1 MVFVGWGASGGVFR
15 VWGVE
20 AGIGKG
26 VWGRGDKL
34 VCGSVGAW
42 GMKECVRLRCMGMC
56 GGVICT

>member
-42 GMKECVRLRCMGMC
+42 GMKQCVRLVVGR
-56 GGVICT
+56 